1 MKTELKPNT
10 YWLTRIL
17 FLRALSFIFFVAFL
31 VAYNQ
36 NKELIGD
43 GGLLPLKLYMKIL
56 KSHTGDSWWEKI
68 KIAPTLFWLKEPWT
82 DVNLWLD
89 SIALAGATLSALIFI
104 SGSSNII
111 FLFILWILY
120 HSLVNVGQRW
130 YSFGWESQLLE
141 TCFIGLWGVPFLNLS
156 SLPKNS
162 PMSWVSVWGLRWLIV
177 RIMLGAGLIKLRG
190 DRCWRDLTCMDY
202 HYETQPVPN
211 PLSYYLHQSPSWI
224 HKGET
229 FGNHIVECVIP
240 FFAFLPR
247 IFQIWCGIIQILFQV
262 ILIISGNL
270 SFLNW
275 LTIVPSIAFFD
286 DKCLAFLFS
295 RKMRSKVSL
304 LQISGGTEGG
314 MRKLVNLIVGVTIGV
329 LSLPIVFNLLSS
341 QQIMNTSF
349 DPFRIVNT
357 YGAFGSVTKTRHE
370 VIFKGTHSEELMFP
384 NATWLEY
391 EFKCKPGNLKR
402 RPCLISPYHYRL
414 DWLMWFAAF
423 QRYEQNPWLVHLAG
437 RLLRNDDE
445 ISGLIEYN
453 PFLDEN
459 RKPPLYIKADL
470 YLYNYAPIGSAEAAR
485 GQWYKRK
492 YVRNYLPPVNLKLLK
507 SVFREM
513 GWQRTR

>member
-1 MKTELKPNT
+1 MGVK
-10 YWLTRIL
+10 
-17 FLRALSFIFFVAFL
+17 
-31 VAYNQ
+31 
-36 NKELIGD
+36 
-43 GGLLPLKLYMKIL
+43 
-56 KSHTGDSWWEKI
+56 
-68 KIAPTLFWLKEPWT
+68 
-82 DVNLWLD
+82 VNLWLD

-120 HSLVNVGQRW
+120 HSLVN
-130 YSFGWESQLLE
+130 
-141 TCFIGLWGVPFLNLS
+141 
-156 SLPKNS
+156 
-162 PMSWVSVWGLRWLIV
+162 
-177 RIMLGAGLIKLRG
+177 
-190 DRCWRDLTCMDY
+190 
-202 HYETQPVPN
+202 TQPVPN

-247 IFQIWCGIIQILFQV
+247 IFQIWCGIIQIL
-262 ILIISGNL
+262 
-270 SFLNW
+270 
-275 LTIVPSIAFFD
+275 
-286 DKCLAFLFS
+286 
-295 RKMRSKVSL
+295 
-304 LQISGGTEGG
+304 
-314 MRKLVNLIVGVTIGV
+314 
-329 LSLPIVFNLLSS
+329 
-341 QQIMNTSF
+341 
-349 DPFRIVNT
+349 
-357 YGAFGSVTKTRHE
+357 
-370 VIFKGTHSEELMFP
+370 
-384 NATWLEY
+384 
-391 EFKCKPGNLKR
+391 
-402 RPCLISPYHYRL
+402 
-414 DWLMWFAAF
+414 F